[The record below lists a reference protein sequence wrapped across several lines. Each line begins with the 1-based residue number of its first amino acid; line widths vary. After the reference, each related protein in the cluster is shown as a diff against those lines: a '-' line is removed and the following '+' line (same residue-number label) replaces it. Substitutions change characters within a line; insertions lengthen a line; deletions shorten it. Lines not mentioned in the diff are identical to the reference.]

1 MWGVY
6 PGGKLIVKG
15 EEILEFIMNS
25 RVTEEVVWAAIPC
38 EAIEQAVAFK
48 AHLKA
53 GGDSDKT
60 DALIAKWD
68 RERK

>member
-1 MWGVY
+1 M
-6 PGGKLIVKG
+6 IVKG

-25 RVTEEVVWAAIPC
+25 RVTEEVVWTAIPC
-38 EAIEQAVAFK
+38 EALEQAVAFK

-60 DALIAKWD
+60 TALIAKWAK
-68 RERK
+68 EQKWEQ